1 VSSTAEVEVSRAE
14 LREATLGGLRW
25 VTLAR
30 VTAEVCAFA
39 SMVLLAHLVPPAEFG
54 ALAVALIVNELANGL
69 AGEGIGTPLVQRKA
83 ITRADLE
90 GATLLALA
98 CGTCL
103 ALATFVLAPLAA
115 DPLFG
120 ARVAELFQL
129 FSPAFVIVGLATVPR
144 AMLQRRLDFRRL
156 SLVEIPVLL
165 TSIAATV
172 GLALAGL
179 DAEALVLGV
188 LAGGVVAVALLFHW
202 ARPPLPRWHG
212 AEIRHIARFGG
223 PTLLSSLAW
232 AGSRNAD
239 YAILAARL
247 GTAQVGFYWR
257 AFTLAVEY
265 QRKISG
271 IVTQMALPVLSR
283 SESLEHMRAIRARIV
298 RVNCAVLYP
307 ILAVFVATAPSVV
320 PWMLGERWEPSV
332 VPAQILAVAGAAA
345 VAGTS
350 TGPTM
355 LAAGKPVAL
364 LVFNVVQLIAFAAL
378 VFLTAPLGL
387 TWVCAAVASF
397 RVAVVVASYRL
408 MAHQIGVPARQLYA
422 DVAPALIASAALLC
436 AALPLASSFDSAGAP
451 VPVTLAAAAVIGG
464 AVYLGVLRAGFR
476 TAFDDLR
483 LLAGRLTGRRR
494 GPAVAAVP
502 VTGSAP

>member
-1 VSSTAEVEVSRAE
+1 VSSTAEPEISREE

-25 VTLAR
+25 VSLAR
-30 VTAEVCAFA
+30 ITAEACAFG

-69 AGEGIGTPLVQRKA
+69 AGEGIGTPLVQRKNV
-83 ITRADLE
+83 TRADLE
-90 GATLLALA
+90 GATMLALA
-98 CGTCL
+98 CGVCL
-103 ALATFVLAPLAA
+103 ALATFLLAPLAA
-115 DPLFG
+115 EPLFG
-120 ARVAELFQL
+120 PRVADLFRL
-129 FSPAFVIVGLATVPR
+129 FSPAFVIVALATVPR
-144 AMLQRRLDFRRL
+144 AMLQRQLDFRRL

-165 TSIAATV
+165 TSVTTTV
-172 GLALAGL
+172 GFALAGL

-188 LAGGVVAVALLFHW
+188 LAGGLVAVALLFRW
-202 ARPPLPRWHG
+202 ARPPAPRWHA
-212 AEIRHIARFGG
+212 AEIRQIAGFGG

-283 SESLEHMRAIRARIV
+283 SEDLDHLRAIRARIV
-298 RVNCAVLYP
+298 RVNCTVLFP
-307 ILAVFVATAPSVV
+307 LLALFVATAPSVV

-364 LVFNVVQLIAFAAL
+364 LVFNVTQLAAFSAL
-378 VFLTAPLGL
+378 VYFTAPLGL

-397 RVAVVVASYRL
+397 RVTVVVASYRL
-408 MAHQIGVPARQLYA
+408 MARQVGVSAHQLSA
-422 DVAPALIASAALLC
+422 DLGPALTASMALLG
-436 AALPLASSFDSAGAP
+436 AAIPVVSWLDGAGAP
-451 VPVTLAAAAVIGG
+451 VPVTLAVTALAGG
-464 AVYLGVLRAGFR
+464 AVYLGVLRAAFR
-476 TAFDDLR
+476 SAFDDLF
-483 LLAGRLTGRRR
+483 LLAGRLAGRRR
-494 GPAVAAVP
+494 RPAIAAVP
-502 VTGSAP
+502 ATEGAP